1 MVIGCELG
9 DVSRVVE
16 SPMKG
21 EAPEKWELYV
31 AIMYHN
37 LRCAYRKCLHS
48 FTHLPACLPLLI
60 VGWVASAQVL

>member
-21 EAPEKWELYV
+21 EAPGEME
-31 AIMYHN
+31 
-37 LRCAYRKCLHS
+37 
-48 FTHLPACLPLLI
+48 TAC
-60 VGWVASAQVL
+60 SYKVL

>member
-21 EAPEKWELYV
+21 EAPEKMGTVCSYNV
-31 AIMYHN
+31 
-37 LRCAYRKCLHS
+37 S
-48 FTHLPACLPLLI
+48 
-60 VGWVASAQVL
+60 